1 MSENLNSFDKHFRQR
16 LTDLESSVPDD
27 LFDRLQARRGAAL
40 PSDAPLRERLS
51 AHETLVSDGIFDA
64 VLAERE
70 RRKRRRVVMWRS
82 VTAVAAALLLL
93 FVALE
98 FKNKNTVS
106 MGKSAELND
115 VHSVENKVNNNEL
128 NTHKIVDNSD
138 LKRVKTVDN
147 NVNAIDLNNN
157 KTIKN
162 SENTEGGN
170 SKLKIKNLKLNTPSS
185 KLNTPN
191 SELKMSNSELS
202 GVNNS
207 VSDNVEKQQ
216 IIINKK
222 ANFNTNKNANSNQKF
237 TKTQSNNTIAST
249 ISDKLD
255 NQNTELKRIE
265 NAKKGIDTEGSK
277 NKLKIKN
284 SEFKSVNVN
293 SSNVS
298 NNELNSVKTIG
309 DNALNSE
316 LKNNNSELNTTKTI
330 ENSLN
335 TEGSNSELNT
345 VHSIANDVKN
355 NALKTAFENRL
366 SSTNFQTSTLDFLH
380 ILSVKTIELS
390 TENRK
395 NPCSD
400 PGSGCPTFFG
410 RQRMNHIN
418 YYVDAFVAPE
428 YVMRSFKTNLPESE
442 KLLTVRDSVE
452 KTQYAVSTGVRGS
465 VVFGS
470 GISLRAG
477 LVFNQMNERAQFD
490 SLGTGSIKT
499 TYDVRIV
506 NGKPD
511 TVSITTVITD
521 GIFRK
526 TRYNRYRSID
536 IPLQIGYHKSMKNG
550 WTIGINGGINFN
562 ITAWQKADIVGT
574 NLQKE
579 TVSSGIN
586 EANPVFRHQLGISLI
601 GSVAAYRQLIG
612 GLELMIEPSVRYGLQ
627 PITRSDYALKQQ
639 YSTAGLIVGLRLR
652 L

>member
-1 MSENLNSFDKHFRQR
+1 
-16 LTDLESSVPDD
+16 
-27 LFDRLQARRGAAL
+27 
-40 PSDAPLRERLS
+40 
-51 AHETLVSDGIFDA
+51 
-64 VLAERE
+64 
-70 RRKRRRVVMWRS
+70 
-82 VTAVAAALLLL
+82 
-93 FVALE
+93 
-98 FKNKNTVS
+98 
-106 MGKSAELND
+106 
-115 VHSVENKVNNNEL
+115 
-128 NTHKIVDNSD
+128 
-138 LKRVKTVDN
+138 
-147 NVNAIDLNNN
+147 
-157 KTIKN
+157 
-162 SENTEGGN
+162 
-170 SKLKIKNLKLNTPSS
+170 
-185 KLNTPN
+185 
-191 SELKMSNSELS
+191 
-202 GVNNS
+202 
-207 VSDNVEKQQ
+207 
-216 IIINKK
+216 
-222 ANFNTNKNANSNQKF
+222 
-237 TKTQSNNTIAST
+237 
-249 ISDKLD
+249 
-255 NQNTELKRIE
+255 
-265 NAKKGIDTEGSK
+265 
-277 NKLKIKN
+277 
-284 SEFKSVNVN
+284 
-293 SSNVS
+293 
-298 NNELNSVKTIG
+298 
-309 DNALNSE
+309 
-316 LKNNNSELNTTKTI
+316 
-330 ENSLN
+330 
-335 TEGSNSELNT
+335 
-345 VHSIANDVKN
+345 
-355 NALKTAFENRL
+355 
-366 SSTNFQTSTLDFLH
+366 
-380 ILSVKTIELS
+380 
-390 TENRK
+390 
-395 NPCSD
+395 
-400 PGSGCPTFFG
+400 
-410 RQRMNHIN
+410 MNHIN